1 MTVIG
6 RRLFHRLILLS
17 GSVLS
22 PWSIPRDTVAQ
33 SMALADR
40 LNCST
45 AASRVQLGSAGT
57 PDRALVVQCLRRVA
71 VERLVRA
78 ADRGSDGDVWTPAR
92 YGPTLGT
99 AGAGVLPGGSVEQLM
114 NDACSNRFIVAIALI
129 TS

>member
-6 RRLFHRLILLS
+6 RRLFHRVILLS
-17 GSVLS
+17 GTALS

-45 AASRVQLGSAGT
+45 AASRVQLGT

-71 VERLVRA
+71 VEQLVRA
-78 ADRGSDGDVWTPAR
+78 ADRGTDGDVWAPAR

-99 AGAGVLPGGSVEQLM
+99 AGAGILPGGSVEQLM
-114 NDACSNRFIVAIALI
+114 NDACSNRFIVTISLI